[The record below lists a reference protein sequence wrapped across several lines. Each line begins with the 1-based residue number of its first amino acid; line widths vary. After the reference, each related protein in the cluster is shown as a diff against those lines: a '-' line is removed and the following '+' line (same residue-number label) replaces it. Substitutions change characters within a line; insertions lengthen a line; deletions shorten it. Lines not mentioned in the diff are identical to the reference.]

1 MKFLSMFETPSLT
14 ASAVTRV
21 SARTGRIE
29 SLWKYFAASIRVLA
43 FSLFFVTATA
53 CFKPTGDFGWALLDE
68 DKFNVLEKKIMTV
81 GEYTITREN
90 LIFPDDKTI
99 RYIYRFSRSVPETA
113 ETYVS
118 LSRFQLGYNEM
129 DVLRKRPNPISKTI
143 EGSFQGLSP
152 GKYLLKVAYE
162 GDVIDEVEFL
172 VRSAQ
177 AAPYSEE
184 PTSPTDDDIEKAMK

>member
-1 MKFLSMFETPSLT
+1 MNFLSMFKTPSLT
-14 ASAVTRV
+14 ASADTHVLTR
-21 SARTGRIE
+21 TNRIE
-29 SLWKYFAASIRVLA
+29 SLWKYFAVSIRILA
-43 FSLFFVTATA
+43 FSLLFVSATA

-184 PTSPTDDDIEKAMK
+184 PTSPTNDDIEKAMK

>member
-1 MKFLSMFETPSLT
+1 MKYLFGRALPFLRL
-14 ASAVTRV
+14 SAFFPELQSFFTKRFF
-21 SARTGRIE
+21 S
-29 SLWKYFAASIRVLA
+29 ASIRSFALVWLCA
-43 FSLFFVTATA
+43 SATA
-53 CFKPTGDFGWALLDE
+53 CFKPTGEFGWALLDE

-177 AAPYSEE
+177 TPYMED
-184 PTSPTDDDIEKAMK
+184 SPSASDDDIEKAMK

>member
-1 MKFLSMFETPSLT
+1 MKF
-14 ASAVTRV
+14 
-21 SARTGRIE
+21 
-29 SLWKYFAASIRVLA
+29 
-43 FSLFFVTATA
+43 FSLILRTNLLFLILFSTTA
-53 CFKPTGDFGWALLDE
+53 CFKPTGDFGWAVMDE
-68 DKFNVLEKKIMTV
+68 EKFNILEKKIMTV

-99 RYIYRFSRSVPETA
+99 HYIYRFSRSVPETA

-118 LSRFQLGYNEM
+118 LSRFQLGYNEL

-143 EGSFQGLSP
+143 EGSFQGLTP

-172 VRSAQ
+172 VRTPKGSF
-177 AAPYSEE
+177 SEE
-184 PTSPTDDDIEKAMK
+184 ASSQTDDDIEKAMK

>member
-1 MKFLSMFETPSLT
+1 M
-14 ASAVTRV
+14 
-21 SARTGRIE
+21 
-29 SLWKYFAASIRVLA
+29 KYFASRISWFFRVLA
-43 FSLFFVTATA
+43 FGLLFVSATA
-53 CFKPTGDFGWALLDE
+53 CFKPTGEFGWALLDE
-68 DKFNVLEKKIMTV
+68 EKFDVLEKKIMTV

-90 LIFPDDKTI
+90 LIFSDDKTI

-129 DVLRKRPNPISKTI
+129 DVLRKRPNPVSKTI

-177 AAPYSEE
+177 TPYMED
-184 PTSPTDDDIEKAMK
+184 SPSSPADDDIEKAMK

>member
-1 MKFLSMFETPSLT
+1 MKFFFLSFRAVLLSL
-14 ASAVTRV
+14 
-21 SARTGRIE
+21 I
-29 SLWKYFAASIRVLA
+29 FI
-43 FSLFFVTATA
+43 FSTN
-53 CFKPTGDFGWALLDE
+53 CFKPTGEFGWAVMDE
-68 DKFNVLEKKIMTV
+68 EKFNILEKKIMTV

-99 RYIYRFSRSVPETA
+99 HYIYRFSRAVPETA

-118 LSRFQLGYNEM
+118 LSRFQLGYNEL

-143 EGSFQGLSP
+143 EGSFQGLTP

-172 VRSAQ
+172 VRTPQGSF
-177 AAPYSEE
+177 SEE
-184 PTSPTDDDIEKAMK
+184 PSSQADDDIEKAMK

>member
-1 MKFLSMFETPSLT
+1 MKFLPAFLRISFLILT
-14 ASAVTRV
+14 
-21 SARTGRIE
+21 
-29 SLWKYFAASIRVLA
+29 FVL
-43 FSLFFVTATA
+43 STS
-53 CFKPTGDFGWALLDE
+53 CFKPTGDFGWAVMDE
-68 DKFNVLEKKIMTV
+68 EKFNVLEKKIMTV

-99 RYIYRFSRSVPETA
+99 HYIYRFSRSVPETA

-118 LSRFQLGYNEM
+118 LSRFQLGYNEL

-143 EGSFQGLSP
+143 EGSFQGLTP

-172 VRSAQ
+172 VRTPKGSF
-177 AAPYSEE
+177 SEE
-184 PTSPTDDDIEKAMK
+184 ASSQADDDIEKAMK